1 MQWLYDEK
9 KARKAF
15 YELSWAI
22 MSDLL
27 YFETKLKLELVFLK
41 SKTLED
47 SFSIFYNL
55 MLIMKTY
62 PC

>member
-1 MQWLYDEK
+1 
-9 KARKAF
+9 
-15 YELSWAI
+15 

-55 MLIMKTY
+55 MLIMETY
-62 PC
+62 VCYPNVSRDMYICD